1 MIVPVRAE
9 SYSFLWSRTVIRRID
24 DEGDGALSADPA
36 LSDASSSDGRKG
48 AEAVVSAARRVL
60 EIVPRERRLLPEF
73 GCRIHSLGSLRT
85 TRDRDLAAGLVEEAL
100 ERWVPDLGIDRV
112 EVRPSRD
119 GWIRVA
125 IHVVDRWSEFEIK
138 HRRERA
144 EAPVSPPSVKRS
156 HEAREEPAA

>member
-1 MIVPVRAE
+1 M
-9 SYSFLWSRTVIRRID
+9 IRRID
-24 DEGDGALSADPA
+24 DDHEGDGVRPVGPA
-36 LSDASSSDGRKG
+36 FSDASSSDDRER
-48 AEAVVSAARRVL
+48 AAAVVSVARRVL
-60 EIVPRERRLLPEF
+60 EIVPRERRFLPEF
-73 GCRIHSLGSLRT
+73 GCRIHALGSLRT

-100 ERWVPDLGIDRV
+100 ERWVPDLGIDRA

-125 IHVVDRWSEFEIK
+125 IHVADRWSEFEIK

>member
-1 MIVPVRAE
+1 M
-9 SYSFLWSRTVIRRID
+9 IRRID
-24 DEGDGALSADPA
+24 DDDEGHGALSVDPE
-36 LSDASSSDGRKG
+36 R

-73 GCRIHSLGSLRT
+73 GCRIHALGSLRT

-100 ERWVPDLGIDRV
+100 ERWVPDLGIDRA

-125 IHVVDRWSEFEIK
+125 IHVAGRWSEFEIK
-138 HRRERA
+138 HRREGD
-144 EAPVSPPSVKRS
+144 ESPVSPPSVERS
-156 HEAREEPAA
+156 HEAREEPTA